1 MLSLEGSRSSAQRIC
16 GYGHEVLE
24 RAKRFELSTPTLA
37 KGGMV
42 LSSWSAP
49 VHGNSPESA
58 VVRGTKGC
66 SIRTGVNPSE
76 RLKTRM
82 KASDSNRAVTR

>member
-1 MLSLEGSRSSAQRIC
+1 MEPLPLIKALLEMCILQRRGAIVQAVHRKTIRLLPPRGSVA
-16 GYGHEVLE
+16 
-24 RAKRFELSTPTLA
+24 
-37 KGGMV
+37 
-42 LSSWSAP
+42 SWSAP